1 MHLHSYPIFCLDIG
15 FDTLQKQGCM
25 MEEILVLKP
34 CRVKFVYRTLEQEP
48 IRFNSY
54 ICAGQ
59 VPEVPVVFI
68 NVKGNY

>member
-1 MHLHSYPIFCLDIG
+1 
-15 FDTLQKQGCM
+15 